1 MAKTSRYIIW
11 AHRDAHSVFG
21 AAANP
26 VVRNGSLLS
35 FNDKA
40 HAHAECDRL
49 NAHIGNPH
57 VRYSIKSAPAGRR
70 SQTAA

>member
-1 MAKTSRYIIW
+1 MANASRYIIW
-11 AHRDAHSVFG
+11 AHRDADSVFG
-21 AAANP
+21 AATNP

-40 HAHAECDRL
+40 RAHAECDRL
-49 NAHIGNPH
+49 NAHMGNPH
-57 VRYSIKSAPAGRR
+57 VRYSIKSAPVGRR

>member
-11 AHRDAHSVFG
+11 AHRDAHSFFG
-21 AAANP
+21 AATNP
-26 VVRNGSLLS
+26 VVRNGSLLA

-40 HAHAECDRL
+40 RAHTECDRL
-49 NAHIGNPH
+49 NAHMGNPH
-57 VRYSIKSAPAGRR
+57 VRYSIKSASLGRR

>member
-11 AHRDAHSVFG
+11 AHRDAHSIFG
-21 AAANP
+21 AATNP
-26 VVRNGSLLS
+26 VVRNGSLLA

-40 HAHAECDRL
+40 RAHTECDRL
-49 NAHIGNPH
+49 NAHMGNPH
-57 VRYSIKSAPAGRR
+57 VRYSIRSASLGRR